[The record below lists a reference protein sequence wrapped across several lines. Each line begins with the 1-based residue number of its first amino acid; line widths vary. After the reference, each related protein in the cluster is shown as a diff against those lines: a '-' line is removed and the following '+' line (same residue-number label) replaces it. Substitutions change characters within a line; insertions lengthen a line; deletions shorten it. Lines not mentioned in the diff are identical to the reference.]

1 MLLLFFSVVYK
12 KANMKSA
19 SSVRSEKLPY
29 HFHGIPYRDDLE
41 LFL

>member
-1 MLLLFFSVVYK
+1 MLLLFFSVLYI
-12 KANMKSA
+12 KANVRSA
-19 SSVRSEKLPY
+19 LSVRSEKLPY